1 MDQVWVGA
9 VPPELSEALVSQPYQ
24 FRQSLWKLTV
34 QTVSQIIFDEGGGSA
49 CWLVWSESPWL
60 RSWDRQH
67 LSDSHKLH
75 SGKDGCFAREEITRY
90 TACLVCSL
98 RWIPSVEGGV
108 WTGSMKDHKLQAD
121 RAVPLS
127 RGRWENQHRVTCIST
142 TPRLREFAFEWT
154 KGVANAVF
162 LC

>member
-1 MDQVWVGA
+1 MLLTHARRVARWCEQSAVIDVWLKLCDNYVDQAWAGA

-60 RSWDRQH
+60 RSWDRQR

-75 SGKDGCFAREEITRY
+75 SGKDGRFAREEITRY
-90 TACLVCSL
+90 TACFVCSL

-108 WTGSMKDHKLQAD
+108 WTRQ
-121 RAVPLS
+121 
-127 RGRWENQHRVTCIST
+127 
-142 TPRLREFAFEWT
+142 
-154 KGVANAVF
+154 
-162 LC
+162 